1 MREILFRGKRKDNG
15 KWVEGFYHC
24 VTDNYTPKNIHY
36 ITTFKRIDNGE
47 IVLTGQFEVIP
58 ETVGEFTGL
67 VNVGGRKIFEGDIA
81 QWENRRFV
89 VRRECDTLG
98 GSWSDT
104 AYILDE
110 IGVSG
115 GMSFE
120 DTIDELNCEICVE
133 IIGNIHDDPELL
145 KGE

>member
-47 IVLTGQFEVIP
+47 IVLTGPFEVIP
-58 ETVGEFTGL
+58 ETIGEYTG
-67 VNVGGRKIFEGDIA
+67 VTDIFGEKVFEGDYIYSDVDDEA
-81 QWENRRFV
+81 GIVKFDEGEFV
-89 VRRECDTLG
+89 AVFGDVV
-98 GSWSDT
+98 D
-104 AYILDE
+104 
-110 IGVSG
+110 
-115 GMSFE
+115 
-120 DTIDELNCEICVE
+120 
-133 IIGNIHDDPELL
+133 GNMFADIMCYCHVFGNVHDNPELL